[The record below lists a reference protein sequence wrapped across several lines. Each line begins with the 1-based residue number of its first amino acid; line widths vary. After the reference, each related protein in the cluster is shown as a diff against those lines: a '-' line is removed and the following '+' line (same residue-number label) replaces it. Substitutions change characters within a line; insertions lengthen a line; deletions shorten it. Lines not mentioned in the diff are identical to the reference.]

1 MAHVVCDQISPGL
14 RSSERIV
21 AIKDVHGRT
30 SYLRVEHGFLTQ
42 EAGKA
47 WLPVG
52 KIHED
57 LVRGLTL
64 IEFPQEAES
73 GANRIWVRSRDLLEY
88 YRASA

>member
-14 RSSERIV
+14 RSSERLV
-21 AIKDVHGRT
+21 AIKDVHGHT
-30 SYLRVEHGFLTQ
+30 AYLRVEHGFLTQ
-42 EAGKA
+42 EASKF

-52 KIHED
+52 KVYED
-57 LVRGLTL
+57 RARGLTL

-73 GANRIWVRSRDLLEY
+73 GANRIWVRSSDLLEY